1 LDIELILAGF
11 FFWFIIVTNIA
22 SERFG
27 YITLNEIESEEKL
40 EKISKNPKDFKIS
53 VALIITEHLGIVAL
67 AVVLFM
73 AFNSY
78 NLILAVIW
86 TISRTGEGVTQI
98 YSKKTYWGLLNLAEQ
113 YSGAG
118 KADKKAFVDS
128 AKSILKTKHTVFT
141 SAQLLFSIGTLAY
154 CIVFVTNGVVPS
166 IIGWLGIVAAI
177 LYGSGNGII
186 FVKPDFK
193 VLLYLG
199 GLLILIFELIL
210 GGWLLFSSFM

>member
-27 YITLNEIESEEKL
+27 YITLNEIEAEEKL

-53 VALIITEHLGIVAL
+53 VALIITEHLGIIAL
-67 AVVLFM
+67 AIVLFI
-73 AFNSY
+73 ALNSY
-78 NLILAVIW
+78 ILILAVAW
-86 TISRTGEGVTQI
+86 TISRTGEGVIQI
-98 YSKKTYWGLLNLAEQ
+98 YSKKTYWGLLNLAGQ
-113 YSGAG
+113 YSGASG
-118 KADKKAFVDS
+118 SDKKALIES
-128 AKSILKTKHTVFT
+128 ANGILKTKHSVFT

-154 CIVFVTNGVVPS
+154 CIVFVSHGIVPE
-166 IIGWLGIVAAI
+166 IIGWFGIVAAI

-199 GLLILIFELIL
+199 GLLVLIFELII
-210 GGWLLFSSFM
+210 GGWLLFSSFI